1 MGIDIRLPRLPK
13 LGKRGLFSIILLIV
27 LVNASVGYM
36 YFEAKKSDI
45 TVLHIKGAP
54 EGIVFIADPHLRE
67 ENIDHTRQIIGEIN
81 QLHPSLVLIGG
92 DFVYEGEDD
101 FHFQDVWSGLDAP
114 VYAVLGNHDYKSGLT
129 SAGWIGKNMAVSCG
143 CYDKDAY
150 NVSCLRDN
158 STDVAYA
165 DRLAEKLEENGVRVL
180 RNEYVNMN
188 LNGTPLLL
196 VGVDDGWAGMADPP
210 EIPPTDAFTLYMIHE
225 PECRADWDADLIL
238 SGHTHGGQFLPD
250 NLPLPGKGPL
260 SGLVERNGVRTY
272 ITRGI
277 GTSNMAIELRL
288 FATPEIVIIN
298 PTTPPEELFP
308 GKKVT
313 HITLDE

>member
-1 MGIDIRLPRLPK
+1 
-13 LGKRGLFSIILLIV
+13 LGRREILSIV
-27 LVNASVGYM
+27 LLLGFVNASVGYM

-45 TVLHIKGAP
+45 TVLDVKGAP
-54 EGIVFIADPHLRE
+54 EDIVFIADPHLRE
-67 ENIDHTRQIIGEIN
+67 ENIDHTNQIIDEIN

-101 FHFQDVWSGLDAP
+101 FHFQDIWSELDAP

-129 SAGWIGKNMAVSCG
+129 SVGWIEKNLAVSQG
-143 CYDKDAY
+143 CYDKNAY

-158 STDVAYA
+158 TTDPAYANSLTDV
-165 DRLAEKLEENGVRVL
+165 LERNGVHVL
-180 RNEYVNMN
+180 RNEYVEMN

-210 EIPPTDAFTLYMIHE
+210 EIPPTNAFTLYMIHE

-238 SGHTHGGQFLPD
+238 AGHTHGGQFIPK
-250 NLPLPGKGPL
+250 NFPLPGKEL
-260 SGLVERNGVRTY
+260 SGLVERNGVNTY

-277 GTSNMAIELRL
+277 GTSNLAIELRL
-288 FATPEIVIIN
+288 FATPEIVVIN
-298 PTTPPEELFP
+298 PTRSPEELFP
-308 GKKVT
+308 GKKIV
-313 HITLDE
+313 HISVDS